1 MNRGKNREMKNLV
14 TNLEELAGELQAGV
28 AGNVLA
34 GASMKQFT
42 TWQIGGPADLLL
54 IPRTEQDVLAALEF
68 VRRHSLP
75 LTVIGNGSNLLVGD
89 GGIRGLTLRI
99 GGGLLSIQISDNV
112 IAAGAG
118 VFLPTLALA
127 ALQKGLSGLEFSGGI
142 PASLGGALIM
152 NAGAFEQFIGDTVRE
167 VDTIDYDGARRT
179 WKSPELAFRYRQS
192 TLQPQ
197 ASIILGARLELRP
210 DDPQKVRERHKY
222 FLSYRSSHHPLDLP
236 SAGSVFQNPSP
247 LPAGQLIEMA
257 GLKGFSVGDA
267 QVSPKHAN
275 FIVNLGC
282 ATAAQVRELM
292 ATVQERV
299 RARCGVDLSA
309 EVRLVGEEQ

>member
-1 MNRGKNREMKNLV
+1 MNRAVNGD
-14 TNLEELAGELQAGV
+14 ELARELQAGA
-28 AGNVLA
+28 AGRVLA

-42 TWQIGGPADLLL
+42 TWRIGGLADLLL
-54 IPRTEQDVLAALEF
+54 IPRTEQDVQVALEF
-68 VRRHSLP
+68 ARRHSLP

-99 GGGLLSIQISDNV
+99 GGGLQSLQVSGNR

-118 VFLPTLALA
+118 ISLPALA
-127 ALQKGLSGLEFSGGI
+127 RTAQQGGLSGLEFAGGI

-152 NAGAFEQFIGDTVRE
+152 NAGAFDQYIGDAVRE
-167 VDTIDYDGARRT
+167 VDTIDYDGTRRT
-179 WKSPELAFRYRQS
+179 WKAPELTFRYRQS

-210 DDPQKVRERHKY
+210 ADRQEVLERHEY
-222 FLSYRSSHHPLDLP
+222 FLSYRSSHHPVDQP

-247 LPAGQLIEMA
+247 MTAGQLIETA

-267 QVSPKHAN
+267 QVSAKHAN
-275 FIVNLGC
+275 FIVNLGN
-282 ATAAQVRELM
+282 ATAAQARELM
-292 ATVQERV
+292 AIVRDRV
-299 RARCGVDLSA
+299 RDRCGVDLRA
-309 EVRLVGEEQ
+309 EVRMVGEE